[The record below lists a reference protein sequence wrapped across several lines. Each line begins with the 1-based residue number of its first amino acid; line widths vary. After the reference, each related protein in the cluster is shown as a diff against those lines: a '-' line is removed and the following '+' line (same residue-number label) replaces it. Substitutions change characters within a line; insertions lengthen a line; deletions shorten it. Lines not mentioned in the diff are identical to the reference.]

1 MKVIAVTVEKRE
13 ESEKW
18 KLYGNH
24 MGKIH
29 IKELYPGDVNSRTSV
44 PKIVY
49 IFGRVCATI

>member
-1 MKVIAVTVEKRE
+1 MIAVIVEKRK

-29 IKELYPGDVNSRTSV
+29 IKELYPGNVNSRTSV
-44 PKIVY
+44 PKNVC
-49 IFGRVCATI
+49 IFG